1 MFHQVPILLTQAL
14 LIAQD
19 AAPKPSTPSGSGAAV
34 GSGTGTAVAVPAGG
48 DGGFS
53 ILPNS
58 GRLADAIRTGDIHI
72 SDIPEFISY
81 FISMGIVAAG
91 SIAFLMLLYG
101 GYQYIIGGVYS
112 DMRDQG
118 KTTITYAITGLVLSL
133 LSYAIVSIVQL
144 AVTAL

>member
-1 MFHQVPILLTQAL
+1 MFTSVQSFLITQARNP
-14 LIAQD
+14 IESAG
-19 AAPKPSTPSGSGAAV
+19 STTG
-34 GSGTGTAVAVPAGG
+34 GTTTSVAVPAGG
-48 DGGFS
+48 EGGFS

-58 GRLADAIRTGDIHI
+58 GRLAESIRTGDIHL
-72 SDIPEFISY
+72 SDIPDFISY
-81 FISMGIVAAG
+81 FISMGIIAAG

-133 LSYAIVSIVQL
+133 LSYAIVSIIQL
-144 AVTAL
+144 VVTAL